1 MCLLPLAAVQ
11 LELDFSEPIP
21 SRIELFLADATTRI
35 DEFVDEHRD
44 DPAAGFVPSDYG
56 LVYRGLR
63 ALRDGM
69 PALMAGELFCEW
81 GSGLGIVASMAAM
94 LGFDAI
100 GIELEPRLANASQTL
115 INAHRLPVRVI
126 QGSFIPDHL
135 QIQDELELSEADMTL
150 TGDGPAAYEELGL
163 EPDDFDCIFA
173 YPWPGEDHVIASLF
187 DRCAARGAILMTYH
201 GQDGLMLRRKK

>member
-1 MCLLPLAAVQ
+1 MCMTLAAV
-11 LELDFSEPIP
+11 ELDVNYSEPIP
-21 SRIELFLADATTRI
+21 SRIEHFLADASARI
-35 DEFVDEHRD
+35 DQFIDEHRD

-56 LVYRGLR
+56 LVYRGLK
-63 ALRDGM
+63 ALRDGS
-69 PALMAGELFCEW
+69 PAIMSGELFCEW
-81 GSGLGIVASMAAM
+81 GSGLGIVAGMAAM

-100 GIELEPRLANASQTL
+100 GIELEPRLASASQAL
-115 INAHRLPVRVI
+115 VDANRLAVRVV
-126 QGSFIPDHL
+126 QGSFVPDHL
-135 QIQDELELSEADMTL
+135 QIQDELELCEADMTL